1 MPKTTFEKRRKVV
14 KGMFGAA
21 LAAFAAPIAYITGKY
36 LSYTS
41 AGRGGTSVTV
51 SAMELTPDKPSKLV
65 ELNGEPVLVIR
76 NPQNEIRA
84 FTATCTHLGCT
95 VSWRNQMPGAETPGF
110 YCKCHQGKYDADGVN
125 VPGSRPKRPL
135 TELTV
140 LQEGDDL
147 QVEFKPKTK
156 A

>member
-1 MPKTTFEKRRKVV
+1 MPINTFEKRRKVV

-21 LAAFAAPIAYITGKY
+21 LAAFTAPILYVMGKY
-36 LSYTS
+36 LSFNGATKGDS
-41 AGRGGTSVTV
+41 AVKV
-51 SAMELTPDKPSKLV
+51 SAMELTPDHPSKLV
-65 ELNGEPVLVIR
+65 ELGGEPVLVIR

-95 VSWRNQMPGAETPGF
+95 VSWRPQMPGTETPGF
-110 YCKCHQGKYDADGVN
+110 YCKCHQGRYDANGVN
-125 VPGSRPKRPL
+125 VPGTRPKRPL